1 MIANTFQSVLPSLLS
16 SFATS
21 GLWWWS
27 RRVRHGKWNQ
37 RSKATCAQLC
47 THPGT
52 NVTTIHNTW
61 ATIIKCH
68 EKNMMICDTCQ
79 HMFFQLSS
87 NVQHLHH
94 CPRLCT
100 RHACTIMHPKIEAQN
115 GTDIGT
121 LAYSTVHPDSMFMFQ
136 HVYVETSTLVSNYLF
151 LGSFV

>member
-1 MIANTFQSVLPSLLS
+1 MICQHIPIRTALTAVQFRNIRTLVVVQARPTWYKCDNNTQHLS
-16 SFATS
+16 HYHQMP
-21 GLWWWS
+21 
-27 RRVRHGKWNQ
+27 R
-37 RSKATCAQLC
+37 
-47 THPGT
+47 
-52 NVTTIHNTW
+52 
-61 ATIIKCH
+61 
-68 EKNMMICDTCQ
+68 KNMMICDTCQ